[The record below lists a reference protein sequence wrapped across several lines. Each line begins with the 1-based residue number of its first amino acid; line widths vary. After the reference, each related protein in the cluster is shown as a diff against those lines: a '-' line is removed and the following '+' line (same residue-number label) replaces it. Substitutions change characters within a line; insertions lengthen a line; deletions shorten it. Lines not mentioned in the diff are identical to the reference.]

1 MERKTFLQCTL
12 AAAGSLL
19 LGGKIKGLEY
29 YPMPS
34 TKRWAILYGTWC
46 GSSRDAAVWIS
57 EGMGGIAQVYDVR
70 EAPDLS
76 RFDHLI
82 IGGSIRSN
90 VTSPELQAFIKTQ
103 KAVIKPKLRGLFAVC
118 GNMQQPTG
126 PAQTTLFIENHLAAL
141 CEAGPLPSKV
151 FNGRITKRLLDAATA
166 TTMATFPDYDML
178 KRADCMQ
185 FGSEVLEKN
194 PIGKP

>member
-12 AAAGSLL
+12 AAAGLL
-19 LGGKIKGLEY
+19 FLGGKSKGLEY

-57 EGMGGIAQVYDVR
+57 EGMGGIAQVFDVR

-76 RFDHLI
+76 GFDHLI
-82 IGGSIRSN
+82 VGGSIRSN
-90 VTSPELQAFIKTQ
+90 VTCPELQAYIKAQ

-141 CEAGPLPSKV
+141 CEAGTLPSKV
-151 FNGRITKRLLDAATA
+151 FNGRITKRLLDTETA
-166 TTMATFPDYDML
+166 KSMATFPDYDML

-185 FGSEVLEKN
+185 FGSEVLEKTAN
-194 PIGKP
+194 GKP